1 MKKFVIISLLI
12 FSITCNSIACFA
24 SDDFDYGVNKTINI
38 FFTYEDDEGNL
49 LNTTAFDFVPLLYKT
64 ISCSLLFSVITN
76 AFTTL
81 SSG

>member
-38 FFTYEDDEGNL
+38 FFNGIFNWSII
-49 LNTTAFDFVPLLYKT
+49 NK
-64 ISCSLLFSVITN
+64 
-76 AFTTL
+76 
-81 SSG
+81 